1 MLKTIYSFLL
11 WSAIIY
17 QTTNPVF
24 SLDNSTYSYYATNK
38 SKESSSNFYRD
49 ITGDKSPYD
58 INVFGKDNL
67 VEIEQVEKQD
77 INLSDL
83 LTVNV
88 YGSHNSLRVIPNP
101 AQELAIYLGS
111 IEYLA
116 SSYEVLIRPDSQM
129 ESYEHMIYSVGL
141 GTLNIHSPEGKV
153 SISGIF

>member
-1 MLKTIYSFLL
+1 M
-11 WSAIIY
+11 
-17 QTTNPVF
+17 
-24 SLDNSTYSYYATNK
+24 
-38 SKESSSNFYRD
+38 ESSSNFYRD

-67 VEIEQVEKQD
+67 IEIEQVEEQD
-77 INLSDL
+77 INLNNL

-101 AQELAIYLGS
+101 TQELAIYLGS

-129 ESYEHMIYSVGL
+129 ETYEHLIYSVGL
-141 GTLNIHSPEGKV
+141 GNLNIHSPEGKV
-153 SISGIF
+153 SIFGIF